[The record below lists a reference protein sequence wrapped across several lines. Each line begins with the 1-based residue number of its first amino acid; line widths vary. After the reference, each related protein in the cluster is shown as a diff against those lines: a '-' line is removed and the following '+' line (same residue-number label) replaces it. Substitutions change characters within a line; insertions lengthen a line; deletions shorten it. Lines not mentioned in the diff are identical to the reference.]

1 MIGILEPFQ
10 AEFMQRALLGG
21 AIVAVLSAVVG
32 TWVVLRGMA
41 FLGEALSH
49 GMLPG
54 VATAVL
60 LGLPGQIGALVAAAA
75 MTVGIGL
82 VTRRKRIA
90 GDTAIGLLFV
100 GMLAVGVIIVSAS
113 KNVTINLT
121 AILFGDVLALTWG
134 DIALIASVG
143 ALVIAVFTVFRRPF
157 TALVFDERI
166 AHSLRFS
173 PRISQ
178 AVLMGGVALTI
189 VVSYQAV
196 GTLLVVGMLLAP
208 AATGAVWAKNITQIT
223 IIAIAVGIFSVWAG
237 LTASWFLEW
246 AAGPSIALVAVLC
259 FGASAALK
267 RA

>member
-1 MIGILEPFQ
+1 MQLFEPFQ
-10 AEFMQRALLGG
+10 AEFMLRALVGG
-21 AIVAVLSAVVG
+21 TIVALLSAVVG

-60 LGLPGQIGALVAAAA
+60 LGLPGQVGALVAAGV
-75 MTVGIGL
+75 MTVGVGL
-82 VTRRKRIA
+82 VSRRKRIA
-90 GDTAIGLLFV
+90 SDTAIGLLFV
-100 GMLAVGVIIVSAS
+100 GMLALGVIIVSAS
-113 KNVTINLT
+113 REVPINLT
-121 AILFGDVLALTWG
+121 AILFGDVLAMTWA
-134 DIALIASVG
+134 DVRMIAVVAG
-143 ALVIAVFTVFRRPF
+143 LVILVFLAFRRPF

-173 PRISQ
+173 PRLSQ
-178 AVLMGGVALTI
+178 VVLMAGVALSI

-208 AATGAVWAKNITQIT
+208 AATGSLWAKSVLHITV
-223 IIAIAVGIFSVWAG
+223 IACIVGVFAVWAG
-237 LTASWFLEW
+237 LTASFFLGF

-259 FGASAALK
+259 FGVSAVLK
-267 RA
+267 RG